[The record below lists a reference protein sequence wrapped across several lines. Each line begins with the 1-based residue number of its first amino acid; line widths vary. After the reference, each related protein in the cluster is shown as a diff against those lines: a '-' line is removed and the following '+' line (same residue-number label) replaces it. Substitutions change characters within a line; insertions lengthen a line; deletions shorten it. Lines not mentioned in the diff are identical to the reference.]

1 MNPEMMR
8 QMLERMA
15 AQRAMSTGRS
25 SDPMDNGFFR
35 RSNDNSVP
43 MPEVE
48 MPSANGVRPVPMP
61 EVTIPEQGPPNMSPR
76 GNFLEDILDM
86 IRGMRGEYDGPVRP
100 NPADAPA
107 RDPQGRKLTPM
118 GKVGPTETES
128 AGKDAAMLNRAREMA
143 RMAAMRRIL
152 TSEDIPPSPTR

>member
-8 QMLERMA
+8 QMIERMA
-15 AQRAMSTGRS
+15 SQRAMSAGRRGAG
-25 SDPMDNGFFR
+25 P
-35 RSNDNSVP
+35 VP

-48 MPSANGVRPVPMP
+48 LPGGNNPVAMP
-61 EVTIPEQGPPNMSPR
+61 EVTLPGMEGYNPAPMPNR
-76 GNFLEDILDM
+76 GGNFIEDLLDM
-86 IRGMRGEYDGPVRP
+86 LENMRGEYDGPVRP

-118 GKVGPTETES
+118 GKVGPTKTES

-143 RMAAMRRIL
+143 RLAAMRRIL
-152 TSEDIPPSPTR
+152 SSEDIPPSPTR